1 MTLDKGREG
10 VQNPENRADVICT
23 CPLGYMYMS
32 PSDQLEERAEEGTQK
47 ESPVDSNEQ
56 INLKL
61 PPAIMQV
68 KVYCP
73 HCDQMIYC
81 QSSDAPSTM
90 MEFIESKK
98 CYETICP
105 LCERVLQIPPAPFA
119 LKRGM
124 RPCPNSSDG
133 GEGGREETKGR
144 EPN

>member
-1 MTLDKGREG
+1 MTMDKGREG

-81 QSSDAPSTM
+81 QSSEAPSTM

-105 LCERVLQIPPAPFA
+105 LCERVLQIPPTPFA
-119 LKRGM
+119 LKKTYRSFI
-124 RPCPNSSDG
+124 RLDG
-133 GEGGREETKGR
+133 GEGGGGETKGR